1 MKIKYWIKAFRL
13 RTLPLS
19 ISCILMGSALAS
31 IDSTVDFKLLI
42 LAIITT
48 VFLQILSNLA
58 NDYGDGIKGAD
69 VNRTGEQRMV
79 EAGFISKNHMFYAV
93 ILFSILSF
101 FSGISLV
108 YFSFGLQD
116 LFYPLLFL
124 ILGGFAIWGAIK
136 YTMGKTPYG
145 YIGLGD
151 VFVFIFFG
159 LLGVLGSY
167 FLLCNKLEFIAF
179 LGVIFCGCLS
189 VSVLNMNNMRDY
201 YTDKEAGKNT
211 LVVKKGL
218 KWAKNYHIS
227 LILIA
232 LTALSAI
239 YFYTLN
245 YWILISLIP
254 IIILVLNVVKVL
266 TYKKTIELDK
276 ELKKIALSTFLIT
289 LILALSLG

>member
-1 MKIKYWIKAFRL
+1 M
-13 RTLPLS
+13 
-19 ISCILMGSALAS
+19 
-31 IDSTVDFKLLI
+31 

-48 VFLQILSNLA
+48 VFLQVLSNLA

-69 VNRTGEQRMV
+69 ANRTGEQRMV
-79 EAGFISKNHMFYAV
+79 EAGLISEKHMFFAV
-93 ILFSILSF
+93 ILFSVLSF
-101 FSGISLV
+101 VSGISLV
-108 YFSFGLQD
+108 YFSFGLKD

-124 ILGGFAIWGAIK
+124 ILGCFAIWGAVK
-136 YTMGKTPYG
+136 YTMGKLPYG

-201 YTDKEAGKNT
+201 YSDKEAGKNT
-211 LVVKKGL
+211 IVVKKGL
-218 KWAKNYHIS
+218 NWAKNYHIS
-227 LILIA
+227 LILIG

-245 YWILISLIP
+245 YWILITLIP
-254 IIILVLNVVKVL
+254 VLILIINIKKVL
-266 TYKKTIELDK
+266 TYKKTIELDS
-276 ELKKIALSTFLIT
+276 ELKKIALSTFVIT
-289 LILALSLG
+289 LILAICLG